1 MATSASPLVHG
12 RSRARTRSATALGA
26 LPLYALAIAAA
37 EVLAALRDP
46 VAAAVVDGLLVFAL
60 VNHWALTAP
69 TDAQSAR
76 ERARTIRDVLPALA
90 VIPLMRLVSL
100 AMPLGNLA
108 AVDRL
113 LILGA
118 CLLLST
124 LLTARLL
131 HLTPAQLGLEVGPW
145 PRQAAIAAAGVPL
158 GLVAYLLLTR
168 PR

>member
-1 MATSASPLVHG
+1 M
-12 RSRARTRSATALGA
+12 
-26 LPLYALAIAAA
+26 
-37 EVLAALRDP
+37 
-46 VAAAVVDGLLVFAL
+46 
-60 VNHWALTAP
+60 
-69 TDAQSAR
+69 
-76 ERARTIRDVLPALA
+76 RDVLPALA

-131 HLTPAQLGLEVGPW
+131 RVTPAQLGLEVG
-145 PRQAAIAAAGVPL
+145 RGRDR
-158 GLVAYLLLTR
+158 R
-168 PR
+168 PSPPPASRSA